1 MIQREWTL
9 HGHGEHITFD
19 TAFASPPVIV
29 TGAQYS
35 WDPKIACAVNN
46 AATGFDLA
54 LKDNAG
60 NTVSN
65 AWVQWIAIGL
75 AQ

>member
-1 MIQREWTL
+1 MIQRVCAL
-9 HGHGEHITFD
+9 HGHGDHITFD
-19 TAFASPPVIV
+19 TAFASPPLIV
-29 TGAQYS
+29 TSAQYGRVL
-35 WDPKIACAVNN
+35 KIAYALNN